1 MINWA
6 GAPTQQNCTARP
18 YAKQYAICQICPQN
32 VMANFWDVTHALWWH
47 VCHTPMCIIAIM
59 AREAWWVAAKR
70 ASQLRF
76 YSQWKLQNATSCRM
90 PYTAQ
95 CTMHNAHVI
104 IPITCT
110 HWQLYSCCCESGHFC
125 QLNCVA
131 VGDGA
136 DYGSC
141 WVWRGGKKGGR
152 RVSNCYNTVLR

>member
-1 MINWA
+1 ME
-6 GAPTQQNCTARP
+6 
-18 YAKQYAICQICPQN
+18 
-32 VMANFWDVTHALWWH
+32 NFWDVTHALWWH

-110 HWQLYSCCCESGHFC
+110 HWQLYICCCKSGHFC

-141 WVWRGGKKGGR
+141 WVWLWQKGGSR
-152 RVSNCYNTVLR
+152 GEQLLQYSSTLTFTNFDFQNNLCNIVRNILHSILSF